1 MGMLVANTGFED
13 IVYQSSVCSSGSL
26 KGVLT
31 DSHYKR
37 AWIVHSGTIYYLRLL
52 SHAVYHCAVVTVQ

>member
-1 MGMLVANTGFED
+1 MLVANTGFED
-13 IVYQSSVCSSGSL
+13 IVYQSGVSSSGNIKS
-26 KGVLT
+26 VLAGT
-31 DSHYKR
+31 QYNR